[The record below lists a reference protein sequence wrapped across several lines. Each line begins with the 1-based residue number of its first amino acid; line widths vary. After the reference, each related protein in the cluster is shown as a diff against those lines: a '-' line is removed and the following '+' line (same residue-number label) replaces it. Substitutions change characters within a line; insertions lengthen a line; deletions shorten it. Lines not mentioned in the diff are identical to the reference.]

1 MLVLAI
7 DHSSGV
13 MRSCTGP
20 SKRATNAAETVCGPA
35 VMAIGSLRRFT
46 PSGSELFI
54 QRSTSSSA
62 TRSPSMAISTCS
74 GASAVCSAARPLP
87 YSAPVVSW

>member
-13 MRSCTGP
+13 IRSCTGP
-20 SKRATNAAETVCGPA
+20 SKRVRNAAETVCGPA
-35 VMAIGSLRRFT
+35 VIAIGSVRRLT
-46 PSGSELFI
+46 PSGSALFI
-54 QRSTSSSA
+54 QRSRSSSA
-62 TRSPSMAISTCS
+62 TRSPSTAISICS
-74 GASAVCSAARPLP
+74 GAAAVCSAARPLP

>member
-13 MRSCTGP
+13 IRSCTGP
-20 SKRATNAAETVCGPA
+20 SNRRTNAADTRCGPA
-35 VMAIGSLRRFT
+35 VIATGSVRRST

-62 TRSPSMAISTCS
+62 TRAPSTDSSTCS

-87 YSAPVVSW
+87 YKAPVVSW